1 MANND
6 TDETIAYKISRSIA
20 IREYQL
26 LNDSTKLIQ
35 LGIDPKSV
43 KRSPGRPRKHLHPNE
58 RVVQLIF
65 KQKWQAGLPFSNAG
79 GDDKN
84 QCFAKVGENLGK
96 NVRDI
101 RESYYRVPEARRKE
115 IEKWV
120 FKILEEHSLLA
131 SNKKSKNP
139 A

>member
-1 MANND
+1 MTNND
-6 TDETIAYKISRSIA
+6 TDETIGDKIRRSIA

-26 LNDSTKLIQ
+26 LNDSAKLIQ

-43 KRSPGRPRKHLHPNE
+43 KRKPGRPRKHLHPDE
-58 RVVQLIF
+58 RVVQLVI
-65 KQKWQAGLPFSNAG
+65 KQKWQAGRPFSNTG
-79 GDDKN
+79 GDSEN
-84 QCFAKVGENLGK
+84 QCFVKVGENLGM

-101 RESYYRVPEARRKE
+101 RESYYNVPETRRKE

-120 FKILEEHSLLA
+120 YKILEEHGLLS
-131 SNKKSKNP
+131 SNKKSKNF

>member
-1 MANND
+1 MANNK
-6 TDETIAYKISRSIA
+6 TDETMLEATSRLIAT
-20 IREYQL
+20 REYQL
-26 LNDSTKLIQ
+26 LNDPTKLIQ
-35 LGIDPKSV
+35 LGIDPKSI
-43 KRSPGRPRKHLHPNE
+43 KRRPGRPRKHLHPDE

-84 QCFAKVGENLGK
+84 QCFVKVGENLGM

-120 FKILEEHSLLA
+120 YKILEEHSALA
-131 SNKKSKNP
+131 SNKKSKIP